1 VETDEHVGVSRIPN
15 DTDPA
20 DAGQI
25 AKMIPGDSCESIQ
38 MQRSNKMHNKI
49 GYVVAAMIVLIVISN
64 TSTAATVELVN
75 PGKLLPKLHE
85 NEQANFTIK
94 IENYADAKTVTID
107 TSLVMDGINPV
118 YDFGDLN
125 PALSEY
131 RYKQTITLDTALLPS
146 KEFKV
151 TISGKAPLVETERI
165 KDTDIVITRFGEEK
179 KNYYDVRVDN
189 KFVTSDSF
197 ELIIKTKEEFT
208 ETINK
213 ITWKELDGL
222 KQELNKIFDSG
233 LTIEA
238 QNMANGMVNI
248 RAPDNLLL
256 FGMIKIENNLWLNIA
271 VLVFA
276 LIGGIIGF
284 RFGRDEERNS
294 DD

>member
-1 VETDEHVGVSRIPN
+1 MD
-15 DTDPA
+15 
-20 DAGQI
+20 
-25 AKMIPGDSCESIQ
+25 K
-38 MQRSNKMHNKI
+38 NKI
-49 GYVVAAMIVLIVISN
+49 GYVVAAMILVIVMGNI
-64 TSTAATVELVN
+64 STAATVELVN
-75 PGKLLPKLHE
+75 PGELPAQLPE
-85 NEQANFTIK
+85 NKPVNFTIK
-94 IENYADAKTVTID
+94 IENYAAAKNVTID
-107 TSLVMDGINPV
+107 TSLVMEGNNPV

-179 KNYYDVRVDN
+179 KNYYDVSVDN

-208 ETINK
+208 ETIKK
-213 ITWKELDGL
+213 ISWKELDEL
-222 KQELNKIFDSG
+222 KQDLNKIFDSG
-233 LTIEA
+233 LTMEA
-238 QNMANGMVNI
+238 QKMADGMVNI

-256 FGMIKIENNLWLNIA
+256 FGLIKIENNLWLNIA
-271 VLVFA
+271 VIVFA

-284 RFGRDEERNS
+284 RFGRDKGSNP